1 MLQKLK
7 AALSHVIYISY
18 NHIFSDAICLTVHFL
33 SCVFQMILWDWDL
46 KHWYK
51 PQYQVSTVV
60 FCSSFMLSML
70 HIHNTGHGF
79 CSPPVIAVYKSPLGH
94 SVPFP
99 DHFLV
104 WLNTHCVKLG
114 ILWPCNR
121 RHATFFILLR
131 HSLSCLNYS
140 CNLSKNLTDTDQKK
154 YLFLL
159 DRVKPARTFSPFFM
173 KPALKPQGLQL
184 FCVKLLL

>member
-1 MLQKLK
+1 MWNTFHITTY
-7 AALSHVIYISY
+7 SVMPVDWHSISC
-18 NHIFSDAICLTVHFL
+18 F

-51 PQYQVSTVV
+51 PQYQVSTVFF
-60 FCSSFMLSML
+60 FCSSFILSMP
-70 HIHNTGHGF
+70 HIHNTGRGF
-79 CSPPVIAVYKSPLGH
+79 CIQPVIAAYKSPLGH

-99 DHFLV
+99 DNFLV

-140 CNLSKNLTDTDQKK
+140 CNLSKNLTDTDQKSICSSSTGSS
-154 YLFLL
+154 LPEHF
-159 DRVKPARTFSPFFM
+159 PHFSWNLP
-173 KPALKPQGLQL
+173 
-184 FCVKLLL
+184 